1 MEQTRGNERKVF
13 LDLTNKTFAEK
24 VRIKRT
30 YDGLTQMALAEKL
43 GLNVSDVS
51 LVSRVENGRRG
62 IPHKYIKL
70 LERYIYGE

>member
-13 LDLTNKTFAEK
+13 LDLTNKTFGEK

-51 LVSRVENGRRG
+51 LVSRVEKNRRG
-62 IPHKYIKL
+62 IPRKYIKL
-70 LERYIYGE
+70 LEQYIYGE